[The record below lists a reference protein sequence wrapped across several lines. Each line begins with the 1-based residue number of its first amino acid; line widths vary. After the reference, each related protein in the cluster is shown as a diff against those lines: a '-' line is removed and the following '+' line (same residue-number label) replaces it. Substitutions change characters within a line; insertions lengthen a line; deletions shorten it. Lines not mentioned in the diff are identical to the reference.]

1 MPLVLR
7 ISLALSSKFMFIH
20 LLAIIISQG
29 VAKGGGKMKRDKP
42 VLKVEAEMQNIEQVK
57 ELLPQIATLQE
68 KNDVVLKIQVN
79 PGVITKINQF

>member
-1 MPLVLR
+1 
-7 ISLALSSKFMFIH
+7 
-20 LLAIIISQG
+20 
-29 VAKGGGKMKRDKP
+29 MKRDKP

-79 PGVITKINQF
+79 PEVITKINQF

>member
-1 MPLVLR
+1 
-7 ISLALSSKFMFIH
+7 
-20 LLAIIISQG
+20 
-29 VAKGGGKMKRDKP
+29 MKRYKP

-79 PGVITKINQF
+79 PGVITRINQF

>member
-1 MPLVLR
+1 
-7 ISLALSSKFMFIH
+7 
-20 LLAIIISQG
+20 
-29 VAKGGGKMKRDKP
+29 MKRDKP

>member
-1 MPLVLR
+1 
-7 ISLALSSKFMFIH
+7 
-20 LLAIIISQG
+20 
-29 VAKGGGKMKRDKP
+29 
-42 VLKVEAEMQNIEQVK
+42 MQNIEQVK

>member
-1 MPLVLR
+1 
-7 ISLALSSKFMFIH
+7 
-20 LLAIIISQG
+20 
-29 VAKGGGKMKRDKP
+29 MKRDKP
-42 VLKVEAEMQNIEQVK
+42 VLKVEADLQNIEQVK